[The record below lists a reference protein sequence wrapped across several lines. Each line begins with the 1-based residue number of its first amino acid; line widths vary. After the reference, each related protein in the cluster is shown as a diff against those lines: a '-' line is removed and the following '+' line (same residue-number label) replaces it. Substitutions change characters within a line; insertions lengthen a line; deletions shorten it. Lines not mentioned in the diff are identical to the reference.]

1 MKNITIDT
9 DVIENTLQ
17 NGGRVT
23 VKSLAD
29 KHNVSPLIVRNL
41 LNSIYGSRIT
51 YIRGRNGGISITP
64 MHDIYQQT
72 S

>member
-1 MKNITIDT
+1 MKNVPIDT
-9 DVIENTLQ
+9 GDIETTLQ

-23 VKSLAD
+23 VKSLAE
-29 KHNVSPLIVRNL
+29 KHNVSPLIIRNL

-51 YIRGRNGGISITP
+51 YIRGRNGGICITP
-64 MHDIYQQT
+64 QT